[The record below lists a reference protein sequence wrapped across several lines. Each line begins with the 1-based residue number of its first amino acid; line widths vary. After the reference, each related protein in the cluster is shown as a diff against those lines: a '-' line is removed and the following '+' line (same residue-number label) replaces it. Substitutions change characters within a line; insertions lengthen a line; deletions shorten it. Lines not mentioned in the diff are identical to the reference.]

1 MGCMSANVLPSNIPN
16 SPPTATAFCIF
27 TFIQKNYNSS
37 PKLNTRTRNWC
48 VLAFGSRKN
57 GKVSAV
63 RGREAD
69 LRAWMVSCESICCL
83 VVESLETF
91 NFVGLQGIGSFGWCG
106 F

>member
-1 MGCMSANVLPSNIPN
+1 M
-16 SPPTATAFCIF
+16 
-27 TFIQKNYNSS
+27 
-37 PKLNTRTRNWC
+37 
-48 VLAFGSRKN
+48 
-57 GKVSAV
+57 SAV